1 MSSVPRRIWPFAL
14 SLSLVLAVSVAYA
27 QFGQFGFRGRG
38 FYRVPPRLPQADT
51 FEGRF
56 NFCRVMYRSW
66 YREAGGTGWSTD
78 YPDADINFSI
88 RLSELTKTPVSF
100 DREGEPRFVVVP
112 IMDPALFRCPWAIVE
127 DGGTASFDDQEVQ
140 QLRNYLLKGGFI
152 WSDDF
157 WGPRAWD
164 NWEGQIAKVLP
175 PDRYPV
181 IDIPQDHVVYRTL
194 FEVHKIPQI
203 PSIQFWR
210 QSGGLLSERGK
221 DSATVHF
228 RGIND
233 EHGRLLVLMTHNTDI
248 ADGWEREGE
257 DPNFFYSFSPDSYAV
272 AINIL
277 MYAMSH

>member
-1 MSSVPRRIWPFAL
+1 
-14 SLSLVLAVSVAYA
+14 
-27 QFGQFGFRGRG
+27 
-38 FYRVPPRLPQADT
+38 
-51 FEGRF
+51 
-56 NFCRVMYRSW
+56 MYRSW

-112 IMDPALFRCPWAIVE
+112 VLDPALFRCPWAIIE
-127 DGGTASFDDQEVQ
+127 DGGTASFDDDEVR
-140 QLRNYLLKGGFI
+140 QLRNYLLKGGFL
-152 WSDDF
+152 WVDDF
-157 WGPRAWD
+157 WGSRAWD
-164 NWEGQIAKVLP
+164 NWQAQIAKVLP
-175 PDRYPV
+175 PDQYPV
-181 IDIPQDHVVYRTL
+181 IDIPTDHVIYRTL
-194 FEVHKIPQI
+194 FDVHKIPQI

-210 QSGGLLSERGK
+210 QSGGLLSERGQ

-233 EHGRLLVLMTHNTDI
+233 EHGRVLVLMTHNTDI

-257 DPNFFYSFSPDSYAV
+257 DVNFFYSFSPDSYAL